1 MALCKAPAYNRLITL
16 QSPAGTRD
24 AVGERTTTW
33 VDVAQVWAA
42 ISPLSVRDL
51 LAAGQT
57 QSEVTHR
64 VRIRYSASV
73 AALDASWRVVYGARV
88 LVIGG
93 VRNIDE
99 ADRVLELLCS
109 EGVREE

>member
-1 MALCKAPAYNRLITL
+1 MFKATVYNRLVTV

-33 VDVAQVWAA
+33 SNVSTEWAS

-51 LAAGQT
+51 IAAGQT
-57 QSEVTHR
+57 QSEISHR
-64 VRIRYSASV
+64 VKLRYSATL
-73 AALDASWRVVYGARV
+73 AALDASWRIVYGARV
-88 LVIGG
+88 LVIAG

-99 ADRVLELLCS
+99 GNRVLELVCS